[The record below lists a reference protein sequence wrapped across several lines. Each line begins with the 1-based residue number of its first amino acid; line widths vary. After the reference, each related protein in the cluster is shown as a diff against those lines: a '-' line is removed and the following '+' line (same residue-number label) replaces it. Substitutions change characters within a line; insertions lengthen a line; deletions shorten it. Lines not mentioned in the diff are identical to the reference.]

1 MKLLNNKMNEDNVS
15 NTAVPARSAHTSLK
29 RARILFSNCSGISK
43 ESLLVPRID
52 GILQECAMA
61 RKRAMLYPDLS
72 KRVMNDPRKGTMDV
86 NSTAL
91 TKVGDN
97 SHGNSDDVSLA
108 KNNDRKLSEASME
121 GAIVLSKNAK
131 KGKSSV
137 KIPTPK
143 WHAPWRL
150 STVISA
156 HLGWVR
162 SIAFDPT
169 TNDIFATGGADNVIK
184 IFDTA
189 KACVGADDALK
200 LTLTGHISPV
210 RALAFSER
218 HPYLFSAGEDKMVKV
233 S

>member
-1 MKLLNNKMNEDNVS
+1 MSDTITPTK
-15 NTAVPARSAHTSLK
+15 SAHTSLK
-29 RARILFSNCSGISK
+29 RARILFSNCSGIPKST
-43 ESLLVPRID
+43 LLVPRVD
-52 GILQECAMA
+52 ESLHNRALA
-61 RKRAMLYPDLS
+61 RKRMLLYPDTAGRRLDVHDKKYSSALVAVSNDNTGSGGIVTKSDRVGNGDGSS
-72 KRVMNDPRKGTMDV
+72 KDT
-86 NSTAL
+86 
-91 TKVGDN
+91 
-97 SHGNSDDVSLA
+97 
-108 KNNDRKLSEASME
+108 
-121 GAIVLSKNAK
+121 GAIVIAKNAK
-131 KGKSSV
+131 HGRASV

-169 TNDIFATGGADNVIK
+169 NDMFATGGADNVIK

-210 RALAFSER
+210 RGLAFSER

-233 S
+233 GLFSCRLDLL